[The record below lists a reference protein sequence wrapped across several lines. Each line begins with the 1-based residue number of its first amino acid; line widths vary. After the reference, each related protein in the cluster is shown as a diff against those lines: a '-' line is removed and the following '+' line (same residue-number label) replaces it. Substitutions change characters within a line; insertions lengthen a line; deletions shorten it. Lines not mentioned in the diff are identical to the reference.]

1 MINIRDKNEEV
12 IRMKLADFFIRL
24 FTIAWIWLGIFIS
37 FNIDDLKLKAL
48 TISVAIITAC
58 DYIEYIIKV
67 KNER

>member
-37 FNIDDLKLKAL
+37 FSVDDLKLKAL

-58 DYIEYIIKV
+58 DYIEYIIKD
-67 KNER
+67 KD